1 MEMDDKIQNAMLLAK
16 RMLVDSIYRSAGVEG
31 LGLTFPE
38 TVCIIENSPVNVKPS
53 DMLFVLNMR
62 DAWKFLL
69 ENIDYKNDLMFIR
82 EINKI
87 CGDKL
92 IYDCG
97 VLRTSDVRISGCK
110 YIPPIPEHGTV
121 VSYLK
126 NIDSIVDPIQKA
138 LVMFCYLAKSQLFID
153 GNKRVAQLMANKV
166 LIENGIGILSIPQ
179 ENKIDFVRNLVKY
192 YDTNDAR
199 DLCMF
204 LSKYCIETV

>member
-1 MEMDDKIQNAMLLAK
+1 MNDKGQNAIWLAK
-16 RMLVDSIYRSAGVEG
+16 RMLIDSIYRSAGVEG
-31 LGLTFPE
+31 LGLTFPD
-38 TVCIIENSPVNVKPS
+38 TVCIIENAPVNVKPS
-53 DMLFVLNMR
+53 DVLFVLNMR
-62 DAWKFLL
+62 DAWRFLL

-92 IYDCG
+92 IYGCG
-97 VLRTSDVRISGCK
+97 VLRTSEVRISGCK
-110 YIPPIPEHGTV
+110 YIPPIPDHGAV

-126 NIDSIVDPIQKA
+126 NIDLIEDPVQKA

-179 ENKIDFVRNLVKY
+179 ENKIDFVKSLVKY
-192 YDTNDAR
+192 YDTNNAK

-204 LSKYCIETV
+204 LSRYCIEKV